1 MPWAFAA
8 LVLLLAAALVLAHR
22 SARATRDE
30 RSRLIEQQQRAELL
44 VRATQAGLFEWE
56 ANSDRTSYSERLKEM
71 LGYPADTDT
80 SKWPLFFEFIH
91 PEDRDRVRNLLLSQL
106 RDRYTELPTTRNI
119 WISCGVGQRAYYATR
134 FLVQH
139 GYRAWNL
146 SGGYATY
153 RALRDAG
160 LTT

>member
-56 ANSDRTSYSERLKEM
+56 ASSNRTS
-71 LGYPADTDT
+71 
-80 SKWPLFFEFIH
+80 
-91 PEDRDRVRNLLLSQL
+91 
-106 RDRYTELPTTRNI
+106 
-119 WISCGVGQRAYYATR
+119 
-134 FLVQH
+134 
-139 GYRAWNL
+139 
-146 SGGYATY
+146 
-153 RALRDAG
+153 
-160 LTT
+160 